1 MKKELDGF
9 VKSLYL
15 VFMVAGV
22 SKVLL
27 VFLVL
32 AVPDV
37 MAEYAVDFYESA
49 GFVTGSL
56 VMAVFF
62 FLCGAGVHRHNK
74 AAYFASWPALI
85 FVALY
90 FGLLGYVIVVFM
102 AVWLIKS
109 RSLFFA
115 KPVAVRSGP

>member
-62 FLCGAGVHRHNK
+62 FLCGAGV
-74 AAYFASWPALI
+74 
-85 FVALY
+85 
-90 FGLLGYVIVVFM
+90 
-102 AVWLIKS
+102 LIKS